1 MPRILNT
8 AVVRCRNGTRR
19 RDFACGCL
27 PRAGMQESSKTNSA
41 IRPGGTEKNA
51 GCRGRCKGLWRSVW
65 THVGPIRGGKRKI
78 PARQLQPERFK
89 TCTGGKMPKATYKIG
104 RLGTFGEE
112 EWSEPGDPS
121 DDQDGQSVGGHG
133 GIV

>member
-65 THVGPIRGGKRKI
+65 THVGPIRGGKRKYPQGNCSRSALK
-78 PARQLQPERFK
+78 PAQEEKCPRPPTKLFLVPNKRL
-89 TCTGGKMPKATYKIG
+89 KMGLP
-104 RLGTFGEE
+104 
-112 EWSEPGDPS
+112 
-121 DDQDGQSVGGHG
+121 
-133 GIV
+133 